1 MFIVV
6 AAVVAAAISPVGIDV
21 VTADG
26 HRRLVPVAD
35 ADATAVEVCAWSSDS
50 DAAPV
55 CAPVVT
61 NRHGWTASVNVADR
75 EGLRFTVRA
84 SRFDARS
91 AAPAALAAG
100 LGVTAVGCVVGALA
114 AGSVAASVDTN
125 VVAGATLSS
134 DVGAVAT
141 NLAVALWLAA
151 GSAAVLGGMATA
163 VAIVDAGVVEE
174 LSPAVVSATESPR

>member
-1 MFIVV
+1 MFIVI
-6 AAVVAAAISPVGIDV
+6 AAVVAAAMSPLGIDV

-35 ADATAVEVCAWSSDS
+35 ADATAVEVCAWSGDS

-84 SRFDARS
+84 TRFDARS

-114 AGSVAASVDTN
+114 AGSVAASVG
-125 VVAGATLSS
+125 VVAGATLNG
-134 DVGAVAT
+134 DVDAVAT
-141 NLAVALWLAA
+141 NLAVALWLGA
-151 GSAAVLGGMATA
+151 GSAAVLGGLAAA
-163 VAIVDAGVVEE
+163 VAVADADVVEE
-174 LSPAVVSATESPR
+174 LGPAALIGTEAPR